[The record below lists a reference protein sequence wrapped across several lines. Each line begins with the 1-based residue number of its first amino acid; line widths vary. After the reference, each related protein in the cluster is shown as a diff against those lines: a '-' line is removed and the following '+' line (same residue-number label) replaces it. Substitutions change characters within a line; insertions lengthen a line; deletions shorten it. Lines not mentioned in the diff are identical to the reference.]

1 MGLSRQLRRHGHK
14 GDTAGTADVGGGRG
28 RALARDTVV
37 VIPIGAAAKEHGPH
51 LRLNN
56 DWSIAEYLKRRL
68 LEVAEVVVAPTIG
81 YHYYPAFVEY
91 PGSVSLR
98 LETARDFVIDIVR
111 SLAAFGPRRF
121 YALNT
126 GVSTVQ
132 ALRPAAE
139 ALAADRL
146 LLRYTDILAV
156 AADAV
161 GSVEEQNGGTHA
173 DEIETSIMLYIA
185 AESVDMSKAACDYH
199 PGKGRL
205 TRTPG
210 GAGIYSPTGI
220 YGDAPLAAWAKGR
233 AVVEAMV
240 GGILRDI
247 AKLRSEPLPA

>member
-1 MGLSRQLRRHGHK
+1 MARKGTLLEQLTWVEAEGALSPE
-14 GDTAGTADVGGGRG
+14 AI
-28 RALARDTVV
+28 V

-51 LRLNN
+51 LPLNN
-56 DWSIAEYLKRRL
+56 DWTIAEHLKRRV
-68 LEVAEVVVAPTIG
+68 LEVAEVVIAPTIG

-98 LETARDFVIDIVR
+98 LETARELVIDIAR

-126 GVSTVQ
+126 GVSTSQ

-139 ALAADRL
+139 ALAADRIV
-146 LLRYTDILAV
+146 LRYTDILAV
-156 AADAV
+156 AADTV
-161 GSVEEQNGGTHA
+161 RSVQEQDGGTHA

-185 AESVDMSKAACDYH
+185 PESVDMSKAVRDFH

-205 TRTPG
+205 TRGPG
-210 GAGIYSPTGI
+210 GTGVYSPTGI
-220 YGDAPLAAWAKGR
+220 YGVATLATWAKGR

-240 GGILRDI
+240 VGILRDI
-247 AKLRSEPLPA
+247 ESLRSEPLPLVFARETE

>member
-1 MGLSRQLRRHGHK
+1 MTTRGTLLEQLTWLEAAAVLSPE
-14 GDTAGTADVGGGRG
+14 TI
-28 RALARDTVV
+28 V

-56 DWSIAEYLKRRL
+56 DWTIADHLKRRV
-68 LEVAEVVVAPTIG
+68 LEAAEVVVAPNIG
-81 YHYYPAFVEY
+81 YHHYPAFVEY

-98 LETARDFVIDIVR
+98 LETARDLVIDIAR

-126 GVSTVQ
+126 GVSTLH

-156 AADAV
+156 AADTV
-161 GSVEEQNGGTHA
+161 RSVQQQDGGTHA

-185 AESVDMSKAACDYH
+185 PESVDMSKAVRDFH

-205 TRTPG
+205 TRAPG
-210 GAGIYSPTGI
+210 GTGVYSPTGI
-220 YGDAPLAAWAKGR
+220 YGDATLATWAKGR

-240 GGILRDI
+240 VGILRDI
-247 AKLRSEPLPA
+247 ESLRSEPLPLTV

>member
-1 MGLSRQLRRHGHK
+1 MTTRGALLERLTWVEAAAALS
-14 GDTAGTADVGGGRG
+14 TETI
-28 RALARDTVV
+28 V

-56 DWSIAEYLKRRL
+56 DWTIAEHLKRRV
-68 LEVAEVVVAPTIG
+68 LEAADVVVAPSIA
-81 YHYYPAFVEY
+81 YHHYPAFIEY

-98 LETARDFVIDIVR
+98 LETARDLVIDIVR
-111 SLAAFGPRRF
+111 SLAAFRPRRF

-126 GVSTVQ
+126 GVSTLQ

-139 ALAADRL
+139 ALAADGL

-156 AADAV
+156 AADTV
-161 GSVEEQNGGTHA
+161 HGVEEQDGGTHA

-185 AESVDMSKAACDYH
+185 PESVDMSRAARDYH

-205 TRTPG
+205 TRAPG
-210 GAGIYSPTGI
+210 GTGVYSPTGI
-220 YGDAPLAAWAKGR
+220 YGDATLATWAKGR

-240 GGILRDI
+240 VGILSDI
-247 AKLRSEPLPA
+247 EGLRGERLPPPA